1 MRSGS
6 ELPQHLFP
14 SRILIILHLSTL
26 QGANGVIMLSAGSNR
41 SWGGR
46 PTPRLRGAGDSGLR
60 PLALA
65 IRPFS
70 DLLEAN
76 RQWCPS
82 EGWRFRPGVVGQM
95 LQCRQITG
103 ALVIQSRNQEA
114 RLQSRLCPQHGVLK
128 ARTQTAN
135 IGALHYRSTMS
146 PNLPRIPE
154 GENPRLPSS
163 GVLGHTRGV
172 AYGQKLLPPHSPTPS
187 TLYPRGA
194 LP

>member
-26 QGANGVIMLSAGSNR
+26 QGANGVIMRSAGSNR

-65 IRPFS
+65 IRPLS

-82 EGWRFRPGVVGQM
+82 EEWRQGVVGQM

-135 IGALHYRSTMS
+135 IGAQCLGTS
-146 PNLPRIPE
+146 PGSPRE
-154 GENPRLPSS
+154 K
-163 GVLGHTRGV
+163 TRGSLV
-172 AYGQKLLPPHSPTPS
+172 QECLATPGAWPMGRSSSHPTHQLP
-187 TLYPRGA
+187 A
-194 LP
+194 LCIPGGPCLKS